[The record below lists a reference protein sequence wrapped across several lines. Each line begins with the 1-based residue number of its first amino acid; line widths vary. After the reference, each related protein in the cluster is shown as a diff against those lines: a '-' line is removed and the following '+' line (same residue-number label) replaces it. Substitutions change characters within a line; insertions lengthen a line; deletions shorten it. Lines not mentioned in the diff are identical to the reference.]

1 MKKNRIITQIRLLKM
16 ILNSSEK
23 GLLIG
28 RKRSEITQT
37 LDRFI
42 RDLTLQLLLI
52 LLTKSYLILRPSLN
66 ASPTLPPTL

>member
-28 RKRSEITQT
+28 RKRSEITQA

-42 RDLTLQLLLI
+42 RDLTLQLL
-52 LLTKSYLILRPSLN
+52 
-66 ASPTLPPTL
+66 